1 MKNFFERLEK
11 HSLTHI
17 MIIVSGLT
25 ASGILANWFDWA
37 MYLLVLDCVIA
48 AIYVAVWTVYA
59 LANFFNDLIK

>member
-11 HSLTHI
+11 HSLTQI
-17 MIIVSGLT
+17 MIISSGLVFF
-25 ASGILANWFDWA
+25 GILANWFDWA

-48 AIYVAVWTVYA
+48 AIYVAIWTVYA